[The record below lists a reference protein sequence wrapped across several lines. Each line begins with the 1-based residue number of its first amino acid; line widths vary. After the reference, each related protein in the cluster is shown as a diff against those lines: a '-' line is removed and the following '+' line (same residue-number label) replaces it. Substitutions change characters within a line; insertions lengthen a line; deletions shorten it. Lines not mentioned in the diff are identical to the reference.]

1 MLNRTLAPPF
11 NKSTAF
17 NLLVP
22 EKRSL
27 KNGMEVYFVSG
38 GSQDVIRV
46 ELVFPAGRWFE
57 NKWGTAYFTSN
68 LISKG
73 TPTKTSFDIAQAFD
87 QFGAHLEISPGLD
100 AVSVSLFTLNKNLE
114 PSLSLLF
121 ELLTA
126 SIFPEKEIEQIKSI
140 YLQNLKV
147 NNEKTSFQASKLIRK
162 KLFGETYPYGK
173 ELEERDVTPISRDQ
187 LIDHYNTFFKDATI
201 FVSGKITA
209 QNQRDTIQILSNLP
223 FLQVSNKGISSS
235 NPDDGQLRVEKEGSI
250 QSSIRMGKHI
260 LDRKHP
266 DYAEV
271 LLLNHILGGYFGSRL
286 MKNIREEKGL
296 TYGIYSSLNILKHNG
311 FLVIGADVNKENLDL
326 TFDEIRKELKR
337 LRTEKINPDELD
349 TARNHF
355 IGSLQS
361 EITTPFAHADKIK
374 NVVMFNLPDQYYQ
387 NLIYKIDAA
396 SSADLLRIAHDYFSE
411 DSFTEVAVG

>member
-1 MLNRTLAPPF
+1 MLDRTLAPPF

-17 NLLVP
+17 NVLLP
-22 EKRSL
+22 ERQTL
-27 KNGMEVYFVSG
+27 QNGVETYFVSG
-38 GSQDVIRV
+38 GNQEVVRV
-46 ELVFPAGRWFE
+46 ELIFPAGRWFE
-57 NKWGTAYFTSN
+57 KKWGAAYFSAN
-68 LISKG
+68 LLSKG
-73 TPTKTSFDIAQAFD
+73 TSTKTSFEIAQAFD
-87 QFGAHLEISPGLD
+87 RYGAHLEISPGLD
-100 AVSVSLFTLNKNLE
+100 TVSISLFSLNKNLQ
-114 PSLSLLF
+114 PALTLLF
-121 ELLTA
+121 ELITDA
-126 SIFPEKEIEQIKSI
+126 AFPEKEIEQIKST

-162 KLFGETYPYGK
+162 NLFGEVYPYGK
-173 ELEERDVTPISRDQ
+173 ELEESDVATISRDH
-187 LIDHYNTFFKDATI
+187 LIDHFNTFFKDVTL
-201 FVSGKITA
+201 FVSGKITP
-209 QNQRDTIQILSNLP
+209 QNKQDIVQTLFNLP
-223 FLQVSNKGISSS
+223 YRKAESKTVLFANHSRTST
-235 NPDDGQLRVEKEGSI
+235 RVEKEGSI
-250 QSSIRMGKHI
+250 QSSIRMGKRI
-260 LDRKHP
+260 IDRKHP
-266 DYAEV
+266 DYANL

-337 LRTEKINPDELD
+337 LRSEKINQEELD

-374 NVVMFNLPDQYYQ
+374 NIVTFNLPDQYYQ
-387 NLIYKIDAA
+387 NLINKIDSL
-396 SSADLLRIAHDYFSE
+396 SSTELLRVANDYFSE